1 MYDDIFE
8 VKQEGKTMK
17 VVVNTDKIA
26 DDKQEK
32 FSEIID
38 QALASDIDALV
49 IDFSTVSLLNSSAI
63 GKLLFATN
71 IMSKK
76 GKKLVITKISSN
88 LYKKLDLLALTDILN
103 IQEIL

>member
-38 QALASDIDALV
+38 QALASDIDELL
-49 IDFSTVSLLNSSAI
+49 IDFSMVSLLNSSAI

>member
-8 VKQEGKTMK
+8 VSQEGKTMR

-38 QALASDIDALV
+38 RSLSSDINELF
-49 IDFSTVSLLNSSAI
+49 IDFATVSLLNSSAI

-76 GKKLVITKISSN
+76 GKKLVITKIYAN

-103 IQEIL
+103 IKEIL